1 MSKKPIESAE
11 DKKIKKLI
19 EERETKI
26 KAFKKLLKSIESNP
40 KK

>member
-1 MSKKPIESAE
+1 MSKKPTESAE

-19 EERETKI
+19 EEREAKI